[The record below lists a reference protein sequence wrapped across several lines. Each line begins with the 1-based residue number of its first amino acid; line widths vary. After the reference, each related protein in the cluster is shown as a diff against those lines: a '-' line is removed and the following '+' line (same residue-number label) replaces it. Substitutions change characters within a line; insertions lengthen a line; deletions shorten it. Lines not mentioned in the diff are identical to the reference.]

1 MSGIEVAGLV
11 MGSIPLLIGAVQHYK
26 DGLGPAKAFFK
37 YDDEL
42 NRAIRELRNL
52 NTSFMM
58 TLEILLKQVA
68 DESEIDTMM
77 KNFRHQLWKSNE
89 LEASLRD
96 VLKQA
101 YPDYVYLLGDI
112 ESDLKGTSN
121 ELEAIIIANAPSA
134 PGNSQFKFRNRLK
147 FALKK
152 KHISRLLDNIKART
166 SALDELISKVGQC
179 REWNSQKPTRKSSL
193 SASLQQIQERATSL
207 HQVLS
212 RAWSCSTN
220 APHYVHL
227 FLEDRMIRQK
237 EKKRLRAASSNSD
250 STCFTISLSTP
261 TSPNTR
267 HVVEVNV
274 VERADPT
281 SRIVSFEASGSEEV
295 QRIAKLPK
303 LTDLCSVFCREA
315 RRVDCCGLGLDAN
328 GILRGVYEI
337 SRRPTQFSGS
347 LFNMTDLLFPSPKA
361 KLRKPLTDVDRYL
374 IAITIAS
381 SFLQLHTT
389 PWLNPQW
396 SKNEILFSETVE
408 DSNVRGGFQVD
419 VTHPFIAQAYHCLP
433 SSPKIQAHQQTK
445 LDQDGSTNLLDLARL
460 LLEIK
465 FSYGLESLRD
475 DHAAHNGSPQEAA
488 DPVLL
493 TRWIKQERGN
503 LPWAW
508 KDAVLHCMNCSLD
521 PDTDLQD
528 LNVRQ
533 NILDGVVVPLVEEL
547 HYWQKGPSG
556 GLF

>member
-1 MSGIEVAGLV
+1 

-26 DGLGPAKAFFK
+26 DGLGPAKAFFR

-68 DESEIDTMM
+68 DESEIDAIM
-77 KNFRHQLWKSNE
+77 KNFRHQLWTSNE

-112 ESDLKGTSN
+112 ESDLKVLATN
-121 ELEAIIIANAPSA
+121 IQARILHA
-134 PGNSQFKFRNRLK
+134 SQYRFQPL
-147 FALKK
+147 
-152 KHISRLLDNIKART
+152 
-166 SALDELISKVGQC
+166 
-179 REWNSQKPTRKSSL
+179 P
-193 SASLQQIQERATSL
+193 
-207 HQVLS
+207 
-212 RAWSCSTN
+212 
-220 APHYVHL
+220 
-227 FLEDRMIRQK
+227 RQTQGM
-237 EKKRLRAASSNSD
+237 L
-250 STCFTISLSTP
+250 P
-261 TSPNTR
+261 
-267 HVVEVNV
+267 
-274 VERADPT
+274 
-281 SRIVSFEASGSEEV
+281 RIVAFETSVSEEI

-315 RRVDCCGLGLDAN
+315 RPVDCCGLGLDSN
-328 GILRGVYEI
+328 GILRGVYET
-337 SRRPTQFSGS
+337 SRRPTQFSGN
-347 LFNMTDLLFPSPKA
+347 LFNMTDLLFPSPKS
-361 KLRKPLTDVDRYL
+361 KPGKSLTDVDRYL
-374 IAITIAS
+374 IAITVAS

-408 DSNVRGGFQVD
+408 DSSARGGFHVD

-433 SSPKIQAHQQTK
+433 SNPKTQTHQPYRKTK
-445 LDQDGSTNLLDLARL
+445 LDQDDSTNLLDLARL

-465 FSYGLESLRD
+465 FSYGLESLQGD
-475 DHAAHNGSPQEAA
+475 DHAGRNSSPQETT

-503 LPWAW
+503 LPRAW

-556 GLF
+556 GLL